1 MDCHLPRVA
10 FGDFPKIL
18 TGVFGHKMKA
28 QGIGEQGGN
37 GAHSTHSEGDIID
50 EIAILN
56 INMQGRIL
64 REGAQLLC
72 QEKLIG

>member
-1 MDCHLPRVA
+1 
-10 FGDFPKIL
+10 
-18 TGVFGHKMKA
+18 MKA